1 MEKEKKNKISLS
13 TYLLVL
19 AVLVIAVMAVFI
31 YMQKVNANREIEGLK
46 NDAEVLKNTV
56 AELQGKLDSISNI
69 ANTSE
74 EKNNSEEVS
83 TETITQEISGPGYSA
98 KLENDTII
106 VTLKSQDGLWMDS
119 DFSKPIN
126 NKTYMVEGLE
136 KGIKK
141 IVNVNRGFDVC
152 PEIFV
157 LMNDGSIYSVNISRT
172 IDIMFG
178 SKNPNDIKF
187 TANKV
192 EEFKDIVDIFGY
204 EDGHYAIDKNGKKIT
219 IFDES
224 RGN

>member
-1 MEKEKKNKISLS
+1 MEEKANKTKIS
-13 TYLLVL
+13 TFIIVV
-19 AVLVIAVMAVFI
+19 AVIVIIIMAGFI
-31 YMQKVNANREIEGLK
+31 YMQKINSDREIEGLK
-46 NDAEVLKNTV
+46 NDAEELKATV
-56 AELQGKLDSISNI
+56 TELQGKLDSISNI
-69 ANTSE
+69 ASTSE

-204 EDGHYAIDKNGKKIT
+204 EDGHYAIDKNGKEIT
-219 IFDES
+219 IFNED